1 MRDKQFYLNAVKM
14 DLLRLVHYVGN
25 LENPVSEKSISEF
38 INHALNDLNK
48 LELNSLET
56 NLKQELRLLAKEV
69 INYLDDSKKRLQWA
83 DKILTIRCRI

>member
-25 LENPVSEKSISEF
+25 LENPASEKSVSEF

-48 LELNSLET
+48 LELNSLEIT
-56 NLKQELRLLAKEV
+56 LKQELHLLANQV
-69 INYLDDSKKRLQWA
+69 SDHLRDPNKRLKWA